1 MNSVGFY
8 GKLACRGDFVSRG
21 LPGSFVQPWDQWLAA
36 GVQTSQRQLGEAWLP
51 AYLVSPLWRFALAP
65 GLCGPQAVVGVLM
78 PSIDRVGRYF
88 PLTLAQPLPADTS
101 LAAVLGASDDWFD
114 AAEGLLLAS
123 LEAQA
128 SFEDFDAAVSALA
141 PLEAPAARPVQVSLG
156 GLQRLTEGYA
166 DDRLRA
172 LADSACAGMSL
183 WWGKGS
189 AQIAPGLLR
198 CQGLPRSDA
207 FGAFILGKEAPCR

>member
-36 GVQTSQRQLGEAWLP
+36 GVQASQRQLGEAWLP

-65 GLCGPQAVVGVLM
+65 GLCGPQAMVGVLM

-88 PLTLAQPLPADTS
+88 PLTLAQPLPAGTS
-101 LAAVLGASDDWFD
+101 LAAVLGAPDDWFE
-114 AAEGLLLAS
+114 AAESLLLAS

-141 PLEAPAARPVQVSLG
+141 PLEIPAALPAHASLG
-156 GLQRLTEGYA
+156 GLQRLTEDYA

-207 FGAFILGKEAPCR
+207 FAAFILGKEAPCR